1 MVLDVGFG
9 GAGSFDKLRM
19 SGVRGRVRALA
30 RALGSPFDRLRVSGG
45 WGTFWV
51 CGI

>member
-19 SGVRGRVRALA
+19 SGVRERVRAL
-30 RALGSPFDRLRVSGG
+30 GGPFDRLRVSGG
-45 WGTFWV
+45 WGTFRV